1 MKRWFSSFKKLT
13 VLTNLTKLTKREKIK
28 INIRDE
34 NDITAHTDE
43 IHRIMR
49 TCFRNAFLYV
59 YNLSKLK
66 IEIDP

>member
-1 MKRWFSSFKKLT
+1 MVQFFQKIKSIDKL
-13 VLTNLTKLTKREKIK
+13 LTKLTKREKIK

-34 NDITAHTDE
+34 NDITADTDE